1 LVKHRKLWTKEEIQ
15 YLIKNYSRE
24 DMEKMVK
31 FLGRTETAIK
41 IRAHKLKLKRL
52 RGNGIFKRIMNKQK
66 KLRKNKIH
74 D

>member
-1 LVKHRKLWTKEEIQ
+1 MVKHWKRWTKDEIQ

-41 IRAHKLKLKRL
+41 IRAHKLKLKRI

-66 KLRKNKIH
+66 KLRTNRIH
-74 D
+74 E

>member
-1 LVKHRKLWTKEEIQ
+1 MVKHWKLWTKEEIQ

-41 IRAHKLKLKRL
+41 IRAHKLKVKRL

>member
-1 LVKHRKLWTKEEIQ
+1 MVKHWKLWTKEEIQ

-31 FLGRTETAIK
+31 FLGRTEIVIK
-41 IRAHKLKLKRL
+41 IRAHKLKVKRL

>member
-1 LVKHRKLWTKEEIQ
+1 LVKHWKLWTKEEIQ

-41 IRAHKLKLKRL
+41 IRAHKLKLKRI

>member
-1 LVKHRKLWTKEEIQ
+1 MVKHWKLWTKEEIQ

>member
-1 LVKHRKLWTKEEIQ
+1 MVKHWKRWTKEEIQ

-31 FLGRTETAIK
+31 SLGRTETAIK
-41 IRAHKLKLKRL
+41 IRAHKLKLKRI

-66 KLRKNKIH
+66 KLSNKIH

>member
-1 LVKHRKLWTKEEIQ
+1 MVKHWKRWTKEEIQ
-15 YLIKNYSRE
+15 YLMKNYSRE

-41 IRAHKLKLKRL
+41 IRAHKLKLKRI
-52 RGNGIFKRIMNKQK
+52 RGNGIFNRIMNKQK
-66 KLRKNKIH
+66 KLRTNKIN

>member
-1 LVKHRKLWTKEEIQ
+1 LVKHWKLWTKEEIQ

-41 IRAHKLKLKRL
+41 IRAHKLKVKRL

>member
-1 LVKHRKLWTKEEIQ
+1 MVKHWKLWTKEEIQ

-41 IRAHKLKLKRL
+41 IRAHKLKLKRIK
-52 RGNGIFKRIMNKQK
+52 GNGIFKRIMNKQK

>member
-1 LVKHRKLWTKEEIQ
+1 
-15 YLIKNYSRE
+15 
-24 DMEKMVK
+24 MEKMAK

-66 KLRKNKIH
+66 KLRKNRIH

>member
-1 LVKHRKLWTKEEIQ
+1 LVKHWKLWTKEEIQ

-41 IRAHKLKLKRL
+41 IRAHKLKLKRIK
-52 RGNGIFKRIMNKQK
+52 GNGIFKRIMNKQK